1 MSDSE
6 KYGNHI
12 CNVSLINTKK
22 NIKEIKYFNPIFIY

>member
-6 KYGNHI
+6 EYGNHI

-22 NIKEIKYFNPIFIY
+22 NIKEIKYFNQIFIY